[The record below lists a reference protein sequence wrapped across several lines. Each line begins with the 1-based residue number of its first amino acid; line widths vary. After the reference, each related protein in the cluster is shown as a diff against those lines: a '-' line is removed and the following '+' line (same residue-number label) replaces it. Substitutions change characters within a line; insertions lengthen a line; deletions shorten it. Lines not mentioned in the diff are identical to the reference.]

1 MYKLRSS
8 RDCTNWEMYK
18 LRKVQTENL
27 ERSYDQVD
35 FRCKTDS
42 GSYIPT
48 VREKIRLREG
58 REAFLA
64 KEKREK
70 HKDVG
75 TKAGI

>member
-1 MYKLRSS
+1 
-8 RDCTNWEMYK
+8 
-18 LRKVQTENL
+18 
-27 ERSYDQVD
+27 
-35 FRCKTDS
+35 
-42 GSYIPT
+42 
-48 VREKIRLREG
+48 LREG